1 VTKLEFQPGA
11 NSNPSVDSEPTF
23 NPYNLSTDEFESSGP
38 KNAPEEKQKAMSKA
52 SKIYSAERQQ
62 A

>member
-23 NPYNLSTDEFESSGP
+23 INPYNLSTDEFGGP
-38 KNAPEEKQKAMSKA
+38 KKTPPEEKQKAMKG
-52 SKIYSAERQQ
+52 
-62 A
+62 